1 MDWGQREEL
10 SQIRKLCGEI
20 SILNVRTSELECADF
35 VHFYFIDS
43 YIINIYLFKSSIN
56 MQLFTRK
63 KIFEG
68 RKFHVKHK
76 LLNNNTMI
84 EYLGG
89 FAGKSTVCPRTPLI
103 KVCARL
109 C

>member
-1 MDWGQREEL
+1 
-10 SQIRKLCGEI
+10 
-20 SILNVRTSELECADF
+20 
-35 VHFYFIDS
+35 
-43 YIINIYLFKSSIN
+43 

-63 KIFEG
+63 KIFKG
-68 RKFHVKHK
+68 RRFHVKHK

-89 FAGKSTVCPRTPLI
+89 FAGKSTACPRTPLI